1 MSANANSGDTRHA
14 YTRIVDDGTGF
25 DIEFVDTVNGCAFN
39 FTPLDL
45 NLSYT
50 DWHTIG
56 IEVFFEDGLASGV
69 PNSAGA
75 EGNDQV
81 NLYVNNQLV
90 HSGTTWESCV
100 GPRSVD
106 RILFDHPETNAGFLG
121 GGLFIDNVLVTDL
134 CPVGN
139 CLSDIEGPITSA
151 VLASPN
157 PAAINSPV
165 TVTAN
170 VDDTTTGGSNIAS
183 AEYSLDDGGPWNP
196 MAASDGVFD
205 EISENVTV
213 SFNAAPEA
221 GIYDLC
227 VRGTDAAGNVG
238 EKECILFVVYDPS
251 GGFVTGGGWID
262 SPAGAL
268 APALVWDQGFETD
281 TSGWDDSTTS
291 WYGFITQVPSGTYG
305 ITSSSGSYHAV
316 LEGDASSGPFTRF
329 DGYRSTWPGTWTA
342 EVDVY
347 LDPAWA
353 SGTGFDYSVA
363 SSSSSGSHLRDF
375 IFHVT
380 KDTSTGKLFVA
391 GSNNTNFAPREDLE
405 NLNNY
410 EVNSAGWYTFQ
421 HVFRDQGGALA
432 VDLNLLDVNGSV
444 LFTETRFN
452 AADLIPTVV
461 GGNRYGWFTFIN
473 VAGGI
478 AVDEHQL
485 FMPSNLTGKATFG
498 FVSKYKKGATVP
510 EGNTEFQFKAGGLN
524 FSSTSYQ
531 WLVVNQGGTNAQF
544 KGYATINGAG
554 NYGFMLWAGDGSPDT
569 FRIKIWDAG
578 TEAVV
583 YDNGTDQPIGGG
595 SIVVHKK

>member
-1 MSANANSGDTRHA
+1 MKKISTVIFIVFALLIGTFAVGASGFSFTDFEPAGFVPGESVNNLQPDGLDASPPIGFGNNCVQAWFVPRIDTDEEVEDVSALFPSHGKVWRFSNGTNDGTLGQAPHSANSGDIHGETGANNEAGCGPVTTPKYYAEFQFSSATGSSQTGYRMSANANSGDTRHA

-183 AEYSLDDGGPWNP
+183 AEYSLDDGGTWNP

-205 EISENVTV
+205 EISEDVTV

-291 WYGFITQVPSGTYG
+291 W
-305 ITSSSGSYHAV
+305 
-316 LEGDASSGPFTRF
+316 
-329 DGYRSTWPGTWTA
+329 
-342 EVDVY
+342 
-347 LDPAWA
+347 
-353 SGTGFDYSVA
+353 
-363 SSSSSGSHLRDF
+363 
-375 IFHVT
+375 
-380 KDTSTGKLFVA
+380 
-391 GSNNTNFAPREDLE
+391 
-405 NLNNY
+405 
-410 EVNSAGWYTFQ
+410 
-421 HVFRDQGGALA
+421 
-432 VDLNLLDVNGSV
+432 
-444 LFTETRFN
+444 
-452 AADLIPTVV
+452 
-461 GGNRYGWFTFIN
+461 
-473 VAGGI
+473 
-478 AVDEHQL
+478 
-485 FMPSNLTGKATFG
+485 
-498 FVSKYKKGATVP
+498 
-510 EGNTEFQFKAGGLN
+510 
-524 FSSTSYQ
+524 
-531 WLVVNQGGTNAQF
+531 
-544 KGYATINGAG
+544 
-554 NYGFMLWAGDGSPDT
+554 
-569 FRIKIWDAG
+569 
-578 TEAVV
+578 
-583 YDNGTDQPIGGG
+583 
-595 SIVVHKK
+595 